1 MRTIRAVQLGRVSM
15 LPVMTVA
22 LIVMIMVMMA
32 MGGVLV
38 GTVSVLGFVRRV
50 FGMGCL
56 VLGMRV
62 VRVPLRHETQTI
74 TSQAS
79 PSGAQA

>member
-32 MGGVLV
+32 IGVLV
-38 GTVSVLGFVRRV
+38 GAVSVLGFVRRV

-79 PSGAQA
+79 PSGAQP

>member
-22 LIVMIMVMMA
+22 LIVMIMMA